1 MVVVEGGGGLL
12 AHYDRQRPWP
22 WTQKLWIYDFRTNQN
37 FTLKTRQLTRADL
50 DDFVGCY
57 HADDRAARQET
68 ERFRA
73 FDYEELVAR
82 DKTSL
87 DIFWLRDES
96 LEDTENLPAPEVIAA
111 EIVEDLQAA
120 LEQFAAVAAALGNSE
135 VEERVSATAFEA

>member
-57 HADDRAARQET
+57 HADDPTARQET